1 MGRPSSGE
9 ESSPYDA
16 ASVTTYDPEYSW
28 NYEVGGHLRFADG
41 RVGVD
46 FAAFWIECRDQ
57 QLTVFPDG
65 DATGRMM
72 SNAGRSRSRGAEIS
86 ASWDMLRLMSMSH
99 LRLMANYGFTHAEFI
114 EYDDFVNGE
123 AVSYAGNY
131 LPYAPKHTASVGL
144 VYSCWIGGRVLDE
157 ITVSASW
164 QGAGKIYW
172 NEANTLSQN
181 FYSQLNA
188 SLELRK
194 GNFSLG
200 LWGKNLTNTE
210 FNTFYFRSVGND
222 FISPG
227 KPIRWG
233 ISLGFAM

>member
-1 MGRPSSGE
+1 
-9 ESSPYDA
+9 
-16 ASVTTYDPEYSW
+16 
-28 NYEVGGHLRFADG
+28 
-41 RVGVD
+41 
-46 FAAFWIECRDQ
+46 
-57 QLTVFPDG
+57 
-65 DATGRMM
+65 
-72 SNAGRSRSRGAEIS
+72 
-86 ASWDMLRLMSMSH
+86 
-99 LRLMANYGFTHAEFI
+99 
-114 EYDDFVNGE
+114 
-123 AVSYAGNY
+123 
-131 LPYAPKHTASVGL
+131 
-144 VYSCWIGGRVLDE
+144 VYNCWIGGRLLDE